1 MTLRS
6 LAPEASASANSATPA
21 YKFRDILAEQ
31 IILYHTFYSL
41 SSTFFILLNIL
52 KFPLKN
58 GKKGGKI
65 YFVCN
70 GTFAL
75 TKRGIVSSVMCGQP
89 LPDKTVSYTFIEKG
103 KGKMDKN
110 KKKLSFLNGLNDG
123 IPIALGYLSVSFT
136 FGITAVNMGIPP
148 ITAILISLTN
158 VTSAGQVAGIGI
170 IAAHGGLAEMAAA
183 QLIINLRYALM
194 SLSLSQKL
202 DKKYTLFHRIT
213 TSFCITDEVFAVA
226 SGQNGE
232 IPPRYMYGLML
243 LPYVFWSG
251 GTAIGAFLGSVLP
264 ESVKS
269 ALGIAIYG
277 MFIAIIIPPAKKSAG
292 VLFTILFSAALS
304 CCLAN
309 FKFISSGISIII
321 CTVIAAVMAALLFPR
336 KEAASDE

>member
-1 MTLRS
+1 MFDKEISIIKRDRDKM
-6 LAPEASASANSATPA
+6 EKAN
-21 YKFRDILAEQ
+21 
-31 IILYHTFYSL
+31 
-41 SSTFFILLNIL
+41 
-52 KFPLKN
+52 
-58 GKKGGKI
+58 
-65 YFVCN
+65 
-70 GTFAL
+70 
-75 TKRGIVSSVMCGQP
+75 
-89 LPDKTVSYTFIEKG
+89 
-103 KGKMDKN
+103 
-110 KKKLSFLNGLNDG
+110 KKLSFLNGLNDG

-148 ITAILISLTN
+148 LTAILISLTN

-202 DKKYTLFHRIT
+202 DKSYSLFHRIT

-226 SGQNGE
+226 SGQKGD
-232 IPPRYMYGLML
+232 IPPRYMYGLMC

-251 GTAIGAFLGSVLP
+251 GTAIGAFLGSILP
-264 ESVKS
+264 DAVKS

-277 MFIAIIIPPAKKSAG
+277 MFLAIIIPPAKKSGG

-309 FKFISSGISIII
+309 FEFISSGISIII
-321 CTVIAAVMAALLFPR
+321 CTVIAAVIASILFPR
-336 KEAASDE
+336 KEEAVSDE